1 MNRGKNGKTVSNK
14 SPQKYKIGS
23 RNSVRPS
30 LTDDTEL
37 ENKNVSEHL
46 FFSQASKA
54 KKSYVINT
62 SEYRK
67 IHVHHYAQHASD
79 LYSETCEMS
88 ANYNTAIVL
97 FFIHGV
103 GGSADMWHPQTQYF
117 LYQGYEII
125 SIDLLGHGLS
135 SKPHNYKSYQFI
147 ELANDVLIIFDRFAK
162 KKNVVIGHSY
172 GSSFCTLLAKER
184 SSSISKMVLISG
196 GGPTTLMPE
205 KCSAFCLP
213 YPMFYM
219 LAPGVVKAF
228 RRMAF
233 HVKTHEEIKNKIT
246 TFGLSPFTLKA
257 IMQGQHWGESDE
269 EFHADLVV
277 PVLLIYGRGDQFV
290 TLDEEIW
297 MNETIYGS
305 QLEVIENAGHMVTIE
320 APQAVNN
327 VIHAFL
333 NRDASTSCNNTDNE
347 PTVNSIPFDNKPAP
361 MFPGN
366 VTPDRFI
373 ESNGNDTPRGSCK
386 MERSTSRMS
395 QKSIRS
401 GRRKTLC

>member
-162 KKNVVIGHSY
+162 KK
-172 GSSFCTLLAKER
+172 E
-184 SSSISKMVLISG
+184 
-196 GGPTTLMPE
+196 
-205 KCSAFCLP
+205 CSDW
-213 YPMFYM
+213 
-219 LAPGVVKAF
+219 
-228 RRMAF
+228 
-233 HVKTHEEIKNKIT
+233 
-246 TFGLSPFTLKA
+246 TFL
-257 IMQGQHWGESDE
+257 W
-269 EFHADLVV
+269 
-277 PVLLIYGRGDQFV
+277 
-290 TLDEEIW
+290 
-297 MNETIYGS
+297 
-305 QLEVIENAGHMVTIE
+305 
-320 APQAVNN
+320 
-327 VIHAFL
+327 
-333 NRDASTSCNNTDNE
+333 
-347 PTVNSIPFDNKPAP
+347 
-361 MFPGN
+361 
-366 VTPDRFI
+366 
-373 ESNGNDTPRGSCK
+373 
-386 MERSTSRMS
+386 
-395 QKSIRS
+395 
-401 GRRKTLC
+401 